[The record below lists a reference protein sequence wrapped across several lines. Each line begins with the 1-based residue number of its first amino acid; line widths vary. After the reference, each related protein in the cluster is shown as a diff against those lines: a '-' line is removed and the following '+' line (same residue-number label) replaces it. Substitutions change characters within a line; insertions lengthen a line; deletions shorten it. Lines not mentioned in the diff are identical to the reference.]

1 MQFLEVHLAV
11 NSPLETALDSA
22 ADRLKALFPRNFSR
36 GTTHRPAR
44 ILRRRGKRNSNR
56 LTAPRASNW
65 SVSRAKRWFDVAAVV
80 ASLPLAIPVLLLVAV
95 AVRLSSAGPILFV
108 QTRVGRYGKP
118 FRIFKFRTMIHESE
132 RSRPL
137 VTTRGSQCFT
147 PVGRFL
153 RKWKLD
159 ELPQLLNVLRA
170 DMSLVGPRPKV
181 PDHEARILL
190 WRPGITG
197 AATLVFAEEEILFE
211 GVPEEAL
218 EVYVQRVILPAKRQI
233 DAEYMYRATF
243 SSDIAILVRT
253 LLRRWN
259 SSTGTPHQPLIERG
273 QSNVDA
279 ATAPREELSGVLAGS
294 AAAED

>member
-1 MQFLEVHLAV
+1 MAV

-22 ADRLKALFPRNFSR
+22 ADRLKALFPHHFPK
-36 GTTHRPAR
+36 GTTYRPVR
-44 ILRRRGKRNSNR
+44 TRRRQGKRNSNR
-56 LTAPRASNW
+56 LTAPRTSDW
-65 SVSRAKRWFDVAAVV
+65 SVSKAKRWFDVAAVIV
-80 ASLPLAIPVLLLVAV
+80 SLPLAIPVLLLVAV
-95 AVRLSSAGPILFV
+95 AVRLSSPGPILFV
-108 QTRVGRYGKP
+108 QTRVGRYGRP
-118 FRIFKFRTMIHESE
+118 FRIFKFRTMIHESHQ
-132 RSRPL
+132 SRPL
-137 VTTRGSQCFT
+137 VTTRGNQRFT

-181 PDHEARILL
+181 PDHEARLLL

-197 AATLVFAEEEILFE
+197 AATLVFAEEEMLFE

-243 SSDIAILVRT
+243 TSDFTILVKT
-253 LLRRWN
+253 LLRRW
-259 SSTGTPHQPLIERG
+259 SCLIDRSHPSLAEAKPDVTEP
-273 QSNVDA
+273 SAV
-279 ATAPREELSGVLAGS
+279 PWRELNGVLAES
-294 AAAED
+294 SSAED